1 MRYYMGVDWADQAD
15 QVWVVDEA
23 GDTVLKRS
31 IAHTVAAR
39 REWARW
45 LRERQAEGLELWA
58 AIERPHGRI
67 VDFLLEQGVLVYAIN
82 PKSLDRARD
91 RFRVGG
97 SKSDPFDAHVLALFL
112 RSDHAQL
119 RPLRPSSEAAQE
131 LQGLTRD
138 YRHQVHLQTRLLNQ
152 LTATLKEY
160 YPRALEV
167 CADLTA
173 TWARAFLDRWPTPT
187 AAATIKAAEWQRF
200 ARAHRLSPERTAA
213 GWQLLQQPQLP
224 LPAHVVRVK
233 ARLLQALLRELA
245 PTLATVAEYRQ
256 AIDDFFATLPT
267 AEIARSLP
275 VGKAGTTVP
284 TIWAELGEDHDRWPS
299 FRALQGYAGCVPETE
314 RSGHAVLVKFRFAC
328 NPVLRDALHQLAFL
342 SLSHSLW
349 ARTYYARY
357 RARNHTHHEALRAL
371 GAKWLKIIF
380 VLSTRHVPYS
390 ETHHLATMARHCAR
404 TTMLAGGGTA
414 T

>member
-1 MRYYMGVDWADQAD
+1 MRYYIGVDWADQAD
-15 QVWVVDEA
+15 AVWVVDEA
-23 GDTVLKRS
+23 GDTVLKRP

-39 REWARW
+39 SEWARW
-45 LRERQAEGLELWA
+45 VRERQAEGIELWA

-67 VDFLLEQGVLVYAIN
+67 VDFLLDHGVVVYAIN

-97 SKSDPFDAHVLALFL
+97 SKSDPFDARVLALFL

-131 LQGLTRD
+131 LKGLTRD

-160 YPRALEV
+160 YPRALEL
-167 CADLTA
+167 CEDLTA
-173 TWARAFLDRWPTPT
+173 PWAQAFLARWPTPT
-187 AAATIKAAEWQRF
+187 AAARLKGAEWQRF
-200 ARAHRLSPERTAA
+200 ARTHRLGPDRTTAL
-213 GWQLLQQPQLP
+213 WQLLQQPQLP

-245 PTLATVAEYRQ
+245 PTLATVAEYRE
-256 AIDDFFATLPT
+256 AINDFFATLPT

-275 VGKAGTTVP
+275 VGKSGTTVP
-284 TIWAELGEDHDRWPS
+284 TIWAELGDHLDRWPS
-299 FRALQGYAGCVPETE
+299 FRPLQGYAGCVPETE
-314 RSGHAVLVKFRFAC
+314 RSGTAVLIKFRFAC
-328 NPVLRDALHQLAFL
+328 NPVLRDALHQFAFL

-349 ARTYYARY
+349 ARSYYDRY

-380 VLSTRHVPYS
+380 VLWKRHVPYS
-390 ETHHLATMARHCAR
+390 ETHHLASMARQHLQQSA
-404 TTMLAGGGTA
+404 A
-414 T
+414 